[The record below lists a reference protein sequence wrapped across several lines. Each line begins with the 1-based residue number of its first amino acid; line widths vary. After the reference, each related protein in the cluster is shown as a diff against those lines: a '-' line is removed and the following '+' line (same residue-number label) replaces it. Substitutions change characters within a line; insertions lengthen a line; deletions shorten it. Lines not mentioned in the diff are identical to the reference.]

1 MKEVT
6 VGDQKVLLVRSE
18 GQYSAV
24 GGRCSH
30 YGAPLIKGKAL
41 SYVSAIYLSHFLSC
55 MLSVNSGT
63 LVGDRVRCPF
73 HGACFNV
80 RNGDIEE
87 YPGLDSLPCY
97 KVKWHLFELCHFCYH
112 KFIQNCFLCHDS
124 GFLLSHFLYCEIFS
138 VGFF

>member
-1 MKEVT
+1 MNQCQETGQTETQEELTELVCQEADLKDGQMKEVT

-24 GGRCSH
+24 GGTCSH
-30 YGAPLIKGKAL
+30 YGAPLIK
-41 SYVSAIYLSHFLSC
+41 
-55 MLSVNSGT
+55 GT

-80 RNGDIEE
+80 RNGDIED

-97 KVKWHLFELCHFCYH
+97 KVKWHLS
-112 KFIQNCFLCHDS
+112 Q
-124 GFLLSHFLYCEIFS
+124 
-138 VGFF
+138 

>member
-41 SYVSAIYLSHFLSC
+41 RYVSAIYLS
-55 MLSVNSGT
+55 
-63 LVGDRVRCPF
+63 R
-73 HGACFNV
+73 
-80 RNGDIEE
+80 
-87 YPGLDSLPCY
+87 
-97 KVKWHLFELCHFCYH
+97 
-112 KFIQNCFLCHDS
+112 
-124 GFLLSHFLYCEIFS
+124 LLSLSKLHALC
-138 VGFF
+138 